1 MLTEYIQKALEK
13 AQYKKLENGT
23 WFAEIPEFE
32 GVWANADNVEKCR
45 HELKEVLEEW
55 LILKIRDQDT
65 IPKIEGA
72 EIKIKEVATASFSV
86 SGFPIPSKRSGGCSS
101 HDPASVF
108 YPGLI

>member
-13 AQYKKLENGT
+13 AQYKEFDNGT

-32 GVWANADNVEKCR
+32 GVWANADNVETCR

-55 LILKIRDQDT
+55 LILKIRDQDS

-72 EIKIKEVATASFSV
+72 EIKIKEVAIA
-86 SGFPIPSKRSGGCSS
+86 
-101 HDPASVF
+101 
-108 YPGLI
+108 

>member
-13 AQYKKLENGT
+13 AQYKEFDNGT
-23 WFAEIPEFE
+23 WFAEIPGFE

-72 EIKIKEVATASFSV
+72 EIIIKKVATA
-86 SGFPIPSKRSGGCSS
+86 
-101 HDPASVF
+101 
-108 YPGLI
+108 